1 MSLGDSISN
10 VLREYS
16 VDLLFNEFLQNA
28 DDALA
33 TEFAVSIDETTYG
46 SDYLFDKA
54 LAPFQGTQV
63 ECAGSIIFCREQL
76 FSGPSLMVYNNAKF
90 TEKDF
95 KAIQALGSGAKRSA
109 GDKIGKF
116 GIGFNVAFHLTDL
129 PSIASN
135 DRTFRF
141 FLAK

>member
-1 MSLGDSISN
+1 MDPTISLIKLSPLFK
-10 VLREYS
+10 VLR
-16 VDLLFNEFLQNA
+16 LNA
-28 DDALA
+28 LEASL
-33 TEFAVSIDETTYG
+33 
-46 SDYLFDKA
+46 
-54 LAPFQGTQV
+54 
-63 ECAGSIIFCREQL
+63 FCREQL